1 MAFHKPTYDFLD
13 AYSTSNYT
21 SKFFLSHPFLWKVSF
36 FYPQD
41 LVYSI
46 NAALE
51 KSPEEHWRAIKQPYD
66 YTDHTIGNILAAR
79 SITVPN
85 ENTQF
90 DVAGNMNQGGF
101 LPGYAVQKR
110 TDFLSKNLVI
120 NFFDTEDDIEHL
132 FFRPWMVAV
141 GIDGLMLRNLL
152 CPAVELVQYNNVGAR
167 RKGYRFLDV
176 FPTNVEGYSL
186 NYDNT
191 DYIEK
196 SITFGFKNYQPIP
209 IFGDPRPVPAPPVL

>member
-1 MAFHKPTYDFLD
+1 
-13 AYSTSNYT
+13 
-21 SKFFLSHPFLWKVSF
+21 
-36 FYPQD
+36 
-41 LVYSI
+41 
-46 NAALE
+46 
-51 KSPEEHWRAIKQPYD
+51 
-66 YTDHTIGNILAAR
+66 
-79 SITVPN
+79 
-85 ENTQF
+85 
-90 DVAGNMNQGGF
+90 
-101 LPGYAVQKR
+101 
-110 TDFLSKNLVI
+110 
-120 NFFDTEDDIEHL
+120 
-132 FFRPWMVAV
+132 MVAV